1 MRRLLPLPLLLLVS
15 ASCGLKTTGRLVSL
29 QDGATILLQMRFSQM
44 GGHMV
49 GTHPVT
55 EERFEGD
62 YTANP
67 ERAVAQAGGTSVA
80 AQSLTAPGSGV
91 LVGNKGTVLD
101 CQLTINAGTIFYHPT
116 GTGTCT
122 DQKGLRYRLQF

>member
-1 MRRLLPLPLLLLVS
+1 MRQWLLLPVLLLWV
-15 ASCGLKTTGRLVSL
+15 SCGLKTTGRLVSL
-29 QDGATILLQMRFSQM
+29 EDGATIPLEMRFSRIGGQM
-44 GGHMV
+44 A

-55 EERFEGD
+55 GERFEGD

-67 ERAVAQAGGTSVA
+67 DRAVAQAGGRTVVG
-80 AQSLTAPGSGV
+80 QSLTAPGSGV
-91 LVGNKGTVLD
+91 LVGNRGTVLD
-101 CQLTINAGTIFYHPT
+101 CELVINAGTVFNHPT